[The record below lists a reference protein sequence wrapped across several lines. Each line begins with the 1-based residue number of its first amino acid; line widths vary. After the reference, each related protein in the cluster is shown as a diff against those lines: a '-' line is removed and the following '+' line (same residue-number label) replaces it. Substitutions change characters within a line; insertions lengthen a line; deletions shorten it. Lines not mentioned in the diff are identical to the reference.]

1 MKARVTNINIE
12 EFQFESRIHR
22 EAVPVDPVFEKTA
35 EFNHRFGRGKM
46 RDCLFQD
53 MHFME
58 MDLFLEQ
65 ETEVTFVS
73 ELPALELQFNL
84 EGSYFHPD
92 NKVNTEPLPT
102 QQGTHNILFF
112 PPIQDRFVQCMGA
125 RKNKVLEIHLTQKY
139 FTSLLERNFPQA
151 ADFLRKME
159 NMEFAG
165 MHSHHL
171 SITGPMTLL
180 INDILNCNKTG
191 TLRKLYF
198 EARILELLMLQLEQI
213 EGLERP
219 VNQLSR
225 YDVERLQEAKWIV
238 ENNMEHPYS
247 IPQLATKVGINEFKL
262 KKGFKQLF
270 KNTVFG
276 YIFDIRMEQ
285 ARELLLE
292 SNKSITEIADIIGYK
307 NAHHFSTAFKRKYG
321 MLPSKMR
328 TG

>member
-1 MKARVTNINIE
+1 
-12 EFQFESRIHR
+12 
-22 EAVPVDPVFEKTA
+22 
-35 EFNHRFGRGKM
+35 
-46 RDCLFQD
+46 
-53 MHFME
+53 ME
-58 MDLFLEQ
+58 MDLFLKQ
-65 ETEVTFVS
+65 ETEVSFVS

-92 NKVNTEPLPT
+92 NKVNTQPLPT

-125 RKNKVLEIHLTQKY
+125 QKNRVLEIHLTQEY
-139 FTSLLERNFPQA
+139 FTSLLDRNFPQA
-151 ADFLRKME
+151 VDFLRKME

-180 INDILNCNKTG
+180 INDMLNCNKSG

-198 EARILELLMLQLEQI
+198 EARILELLMLQLEQVS
-213 EGLERP
+213 GLQKP
-219 VNQLSR
+219 HYPLSS

-238 ENNMEHPYS
+238 ENNMENPYS
-247 IPQLATKVGINEFKL
+247 IPRLAAKVGINEFKL

-270 KNTVFG
+270 KTTVFG
-276 YIFDIRMEQ
+276 HIFNIRMEQ
-285 ARELLLE
+285 AKQLLLDG
-292 SNKSITEIADIIGYK
+292 NQSITEIADTVGYK

-321 MLPSKMR
+321 MLPGKMKN
-328 TG
+328 G